1 MISCTSHED
10 RRTGPQ
16 NGRAVTEML
25 AAAFFFAT
33 MSCIAHG
40 FREQIAWPLAALA
53 RIGIT
58 FGLVLVLAG
67 ISGAPLVVRGTK
79 ALWWRSLSGSVGLLC
94 TFYAVTHL
102 PVTDTVTIFATGPLW
117 ITVILATVF
126 RQRMPARTWFYA
138 LAALAG
144 VYIMYRP
151 TFDADSFPLAVALFG
166 SWAAAAAMVSISF
179 CAELSALSV
188 VAHYSACASLVC
200 LGICIFMPTG
210 LVLDGGVDA
219 RWWWLALMGA
229 AGTLA
234 QVLMTSAYGRGNTT
248 VVALVGISQIAFAA
262 IYDVLVWGHAFDL
275 WEAVGVI
282 IIAVSI
288 ASSILTT
295 DTKAW

>member
-1 MISCTSHED
+1 M
-10 RRTGPQ
+10 
-16 NGRAVTEML
+16 
-25 AAAFFFAT
+25 
-33 MSCIAHG
+33 
-40 FREQIAWPLAALA
+40 
-53 RIGIT
+53 
-58 FGLVLVLAG
+58 
-67 ISGAPLVVRGTK
+67 VRGTK